1 MQIKENG
8 RGCPRGALP
17 KTTKTIKQKQAKP
30 PKPQKTTKS
39 DGNQRKWYGVLQVG
53 PTKNY
58 KKTPKPST
66 QAKTTKTTKTIKKP
80 TNLMEIK
87 RNGKG
92 YPREAVGD
100 LMGLKGDWEGVP

>member
-1 MQIKENG
+1 MEIKGNG

-53 PTKNY
+53 PIKNHQNH
-58 KKTPKPST
+58 KRKQKQPKPPKPS
-66 QAKTTKTTKTIKKP
+66 KTSRSDGNQRK
-80 TNLMEIK
+80 L
-87 RNGKG
+87 
-92 YPREAVGD
+92 
-100 LMGLKGDWEGVP
+100 